1 MTRRALV
8 VTAHPD
14 DLEFG
19 CAGTVARW
27 ADEGTEVT
35 VCIGTDGSTGTQDPE
50 LMGAPLAE
58 VRKKESAAAAEV
70 LGVHELIWL
79 GYRDGYVDYTQDL
92 KRDLARVFRK
102 YRPHRFV
109 VMDPTPTVDDRFINH
124 PDHRAIGQAC
134 LDVSMTSGTT
144 PGIFTELLEEGYEPW
159 RGLVELWIA
168 GPAGGP
174 EVVDIT
180 STIDRKIEALTCH
193 VSQVGDDP
201 GGTRDWVRKWT
212 AEIGAQEGF
221 AHAESFRVIRQG
233 PGFHSEEQDT
243 IDPRA

>member
-35 VCIGTDGSTGTQDPE
+35 VCIGTDGSTGTQDRE

-109 VMDPTPTVDDRFINH
+109 VMDPTPTIDDRFINH

-144 PGIFTELLEEGYEPW
+144 PGIFTELLEEGDEPW

-180 STIDRKIEALTCH
+180 STLDRKIEALMCH

-201 GGTRDWVRKWT
+201 SGTVDWVRKWT

-243 IDPRA
+243 TDPRA